1 LWPLCLALLA
11 PLRTLRLL
19 TSLRALLLLALML
32 RVGRRW
38 ALPARPLLG
47 DRCRG
52 GDREQQREQ
61 RSG

>member
-1 LWPLCLALLA
+1 
-11 PLRTLRLL
+11 LRTLRLL

-32 RVGRRW
+32 RISRRC
-38 ALPARPLLG
+38 LPPGSLLG
-47 DRCRG
+47 DRRRG